1 MEFGLSD
8 TDGIQI
14 AEKMRS
20 RHSNH
25 VQPGQGEGLVLRDL
39 EVLTPD
45 LLDTEKGAIHQTVAL
60 SVEHSPLKMFWF
72 SL

>member
-8 TDGIQI
+8 AAGILV
-14 AEKMRS
+14 ERKMRS

-39 EVLTPD
+39 ELFTPD
-45 LLDTEKGAIHQTVAL
+45 LPVTEKAVIHQTV
-60 SVEHSPLKMFWF
+60 
-72 SL
+72 

>member
-8 TDGIQI
+8 TDGIQTD
-14 AEKMRS
+14 EKMRS

-39 EVLTPD
+39 EIFTAD
-45 LLDTEKGAIHQTVAL
+45 LLYNEKGIIHQTAAL
-60 SVEHSPLKMFWF
+60 SVECSPLKMFWF